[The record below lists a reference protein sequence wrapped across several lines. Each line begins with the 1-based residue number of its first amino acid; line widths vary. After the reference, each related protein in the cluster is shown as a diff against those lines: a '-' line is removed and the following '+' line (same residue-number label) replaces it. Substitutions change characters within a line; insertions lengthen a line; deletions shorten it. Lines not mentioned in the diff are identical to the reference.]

1 MDLRLTP
8 DLIEIRER
16 SRRFCDEWLIPFEHE
31 TEEAGSLSMES
42 YARIRQAVLDARL
55 NAMNMPAE
63 WGGQGFSILQQVVA
77 LEQLGRVTNAL
88 WACVWRPAQVLEHCT
103 PAQRARFLEPECRGE
118 RRYAYAITEPNA
130 GSDVARLET
139 VARRV
144 DGGWSISG
152 EKWFV
157 TDADIADYLIVV
169 AEAEGAGQ
177 TCFLVDSDAAGVRE
191 TRRPR
196 YMHTF
201 AFEHPEYVF
210 EDCFVPD
217 DQVLGAPG
225 QGNDLSKDWFT
236 DERLM
241 IAARCLGG
249 AERALEIALAYAQ
262 ERVQF
267 GGPDHRQPGR
277 LVPARRL
284 RRRDRGGARAD
295 LPGRVGVRHRNRPQD
310 DSREGLAGQAL
321 RQRDGRARRRSL
333 RPGARR
339 PRLHAREPVRAALPR
354 PPRRPHLGGHE
365 RDPAHGHR
373 QRTAQA
379 RPGRGDGLARLSA
392 PCARRSSPSAASS

>member
-16 SRRFCDEWLIPFEHE
+16 SRRFCDEWLIPFENE
-31 TEEAGSLSMES
+31 TEEAGSLPAES
-42 YARIRQAVLDARL
+42 YGRIRTAVLDANL
-55 NAMNMPAE
+55 NAMNMPVE

-103 PAQRARFLEPECRGE
+103 PAQRKRFLEPECRGE

-130 GSDVARLET
+130 GSDVSRLET
-139 VARRV
+139 AARRV
-144 DGGWSISG
+144 EGGWSISG

-169 AEAEGAGQ
+169 AEADGFGQ

-201 AFEHPEYVF
+201 AFEHPEYAF

-241 IAARCLGG
+241 IAARCIGG
-249 AERALEIALAYAQ
+249 AERALETALAYAQ

-267 GGPDHRQPGR
+267 GGPIIDNQGVSFPLADCAVEIAATRALTYQVAWECGTGIDRKTIHAKASQVKLYASEMAGRVVDRCVQVLGGRGVTAETPVMRIFADMRAFRIYDGPSEVHRWSM
-277 LVPARRL
+277 
-284 RRRDRGGARAD
+284 ARA
-295 LPGRVGVRHRNRPQD
+295 LVRRAQP
-310 DSREGLAGQAL
+310 
-321 RQRDGRARRRSL
+321 RDGA
-333 RPGARR
+333 G
-339 PRLHAREPVRAALPR
+339 
-354 PPRRPHLGGHE
+354 PP
-365 RDPAHGHR
+365 D
-373 QRTAQA
+373 
-379 RPGRGDGLARLSA
+379 S
-392 PCARRSSPSAASS
+392 